1 MRQILVVD
9 DQIPLISDLVQGC
22 EIVRAEA
29 SEISNALLIKHHATA
44 LIVRSTTTVSYE
56 LLRGTYV
63 SFVGSA
69 TAGMDHIESDL
80 LCDRNIRVV
89 GAPGCNANAV
99 AEYVMIWLD
108 ALNIDS
114 SRTFG
119 IIGFGNVGERLAR
132 YAIKR
137 GHHVYV
143 NDPPLAD
150 IGYQFPEHV
159 KHLPLEQLL
168 TESSIVSLHTPMIRE
183 GAYRT
188 QHLLNRERCMML
200 QSNALL
206 INSARGSIVDE
217 SALIERVTEGSLSC
231 VLDVFEDEP
240 ALYPATIEA
249 VSHCT
254 PHVAGYTQTAKY
266 QGALMVLKAFRAHAN
281 LEFDIP
287 SLAELQPAV
296 TTVKQDAAIVTA
308 HPFRTTWLNDPTPQ
322 SFEICRRLTP
332 LRNEH
337 MQPPTWEELHGHNT

>member
-22 EIVRAEA
+22 EIIRAEA
-29 SEISNALLIKHHATA
+29 SEISNALLMKHHATA
-44 LIVRSTTTVSYE
+44 LIVRSTTTVDYE
-56 LLRGTYV
+56 LLRGTNV

-108 ALNIDS
+108 ALNIDC

-119 IIGFGNVGERLAR
+119 VIGFGNVGQRLAR

-159 KHLPLEQLL
+159 HHVSLEQLL
-168 TESSIVSLHTPMIRE
+168 ASSSVISLHTPMIKE
-183 GAYRT
+183 GAYKT
-188 QHLLNRERCMML
+188 HHLLNRDRCTLL
-200 QSNALL
+200 QRDALL
-206 INSARGSIVDE
+206 INSARGGIVEE
-217 SALIERVTEGSLSC
+217 SALVDRITEGSLTC

-240 ALYPATIEA
+240 ALHRATIET

-287 SLAELQPAV
+287 SLTELQPAV
-296 TTVKQDAAIVTA
+296 TTVMQEAAIVTA
-308 HPFRTTWLNDPTPQ
+308 HPFRSAWLNDPTPKT
-322 SFEICRRLTP
+322 FENCRRLTP
-332 LRNEH
+332 LRNEN
-337 MQPPTWEELHGHNT
+337 MQPPTWEELHGHHT